1 MKRQENY
8 YSKAQKISSMNAE
21 IKVKPV
27 HPANENCQICQ
38 QFHWTNEHTFVHVLL
53 AYLAGPV

>member
-27 HPANENCQICQ
+27 HPANENCQ
-38 QFHWTNEHTFVHVLL
+38 QFHWTNEHNYVHVLL